1 MRVTNFDG
9 TAIPPHNKIKKIVLE
24 EDSVT
29 TAGHAHPQTIKEI
42 IMTAPNN
49 TERRA
54 IVDTHRH
61 PWGAKMKAKMEE
73 QGLLDPKQGFP
84 QTNAQDLMG
93 YREVFDLDY
102 AMPIQRE
109 GGITLSL
116 MTNGGEVAWLAHD
129 LLKVSTVDGIK
140 YLNDE
145 YVDIMNRFPGEFV
158 PSANAHALEEACRP
172 VVEEMISHGGA
183 KAIAV
188 ASSYGDG
195 ADRVF
200 LDSPKA
206 EWLWEFA
213 EANDIVVHI
222 HPPMQSI
229 GHESL
234 MQYRLN
240 EAVGRPFDSTVNG
253 ARMIASGVFD
263 RHPKLQVLIV
273 HTGGGLPSIVG
284 RLEFNWHL
292 NYNGIKNPPAG
303 RAYVNKRSPFDYFK
317 TNILVDTM
325 GFNSIAVRAAIEL
338 CGVDRVVFGSDFGP
352 VPYGIKEQVQ
362 GVEEVIPNLADR
374 DWVFWKTSNRVFR
387 LGLSDTGQLPI
398 PTSPP
403 ARKAA

>member
-1 MRVTNFDG
+1 MTLPNKTEGRV
-9 TAIPPHNKIKKIVLE
+9 
-24 EDSVT
+24 
-29 TAGHAHPQTIKEI
+29 
-42 IMTAPNN
+42 
-49 TERRA
+49 

-61 PWGAKMKAKMEE
+61 PWGQKMQAKMEE

-129 LLKVSTVDGIK
+129 LLRVSTVDGLK

-145 YVDIMNRFPGEFV
+145 YVDIMNRYPGEFV
-158 PSANAHALEEACRP
+158 PTANAHALEEACRP
-172 VVEEMISHGGA
+172 VVEEMVCHGDA
-183 KAIAV
+183 KAISV

-273 HTGGGLPSIVG
+273 HAGGGLPSIVG
-284 RLEFNWHL
+284 RLEFCWHL

-303 RAYVNKRSPFDYFK
+303 RPYTNKRSPFDYFK

-325 GFNSIAVRAAIEL
+325 GFNAIGVRAAIEL

-352 VPYGIKEQVQ
+352 VPYGIKEQVRS
-362 GVEEVIPNLADR
+362 VEEVLPSLADR
-374 DWVFWKTSNRVFR
+374 EWVFWKTSNRIFR
-387 LGLSDTGQLPI
+387 LGLSDTGLITPAVI
-398 PTSPP
+398 PV
-403 ARKAA
+403 AA

>member
-1 MRVTNFDG
+1 
-9 TAIPPHNKIKKIVLE
+9 
-24 EDSVT
+24 
-29 TAGHAHPQTIKEI
+29 
-42 IMTAPNN
+42 
-49 TERRA
+49 
-54 IVDTHRH
+54 
-61 PWGAKMKAKMEE
+61 
-73 QGLLDPKQGFP
+73 
-84 QTNAQDLMG
+84 
-93 YREVFDLDY
+93 
-102 AMPIQRE
+102 MPTQRE

-116 MTNGGEVAWLAHD
+116 MTNGGEVEWLARD
-129 LLKVSTVDGIK
+129 LLQGSTVEGLK
-140 YLNDE
+140 FFNDE
-145 YVDIMNRFPGEFV
+145 YVDIMDRYPGEFA
-158 PSANAHALEEACRP
+158 PTANAHALEEACRP
-172 VVEEMISHGGA
+172 VVEEMINQGGA

-273 HTGGGLPSIVG
+273 HMGGGLASIVG
-284 RLEFNWHL
+284 RLEFNWRL

-303 RAYVNKRSPFDYFK
+303 KPYTNKRSPFDYFK

-325 GFNSIAVRAAIEL
+325 GSAQSGCAPRLSCAVWIEW
-338 CGVDRVVFGSDFGP
+338 CSAPISVRSHTGSKSMCRSSRTCFRVRLSANRCSGRQATGYSAWAWSMP
-352 VPYGIKEQVQ
+352 IWLP
-362 GVEEVIPNLADR
+362 
-374 DWVFWKTSNRVFR
+374 KT
-387 LGLSDTGQLPI
+387 
-398 PTSPP
+398 
-403 ARKAA
+403 

>member
-1 MRVTNFDG
+1 M
-9 TAIPPHNKIKKIVLE
+9 INK
-24 EDSVT
+24 
-29 TAGHAHPQTIKEI
+29 
-42 IMTAPNN
+42 
-49 TERRA
+49 
-54 IVDTHRH
+54 
-61 PWGAKMKAKMEE
+61 
-73 QGLLDPKQGFP
+73 
-84 QTNAQDLMG
+84 
-93 YREVFDLDY
+93 
-102 AMPIQRE
+102 
-109 GGITLSL
+109 
-116 MTNGGEVAWLAHD
+116 
-129 LLKVSTVDGIK
+129 
-140 YLNDE
+140 
-145 YVDIMNRFPGEFV
+145 
-158 PSANAHALEEACRP
+158 
-172 VVEEMISHGGA
+172 GGA

-273 HTGGGLPSIVG
+273 HMGGGLASILG
-284 RLEFNWHL
+284 RLEFCWRL

-303 RAYVNKRSPFDYFK
+303 KPYTNERSPSDYFK
-317 TNILVDTM
+317 TNILVDCM
-325 GFNSIAVRAAIEL
+325 GFSAIGMRAAVEM

-352 VPYGIKEQVQ
+352 VPYGIEEHVRI
-362 GVEEVIPNLADR
+362 VEDVLPSPAEREL
-374 DWVFWKTSNRVFR
+374 VFWKTSNKIFR
-387 LGLSDTGQLPI
+387 LGLADADLVTPAVLPV
-398 PTSPP
+398 
-403 ARKAA
+403 AA

>member
-1 MRVTNFDG
+1 MTL
-9 TAIPPHNKIKKIVLE
+9 PNK
-24 EDSVT
+24 
-29 TAGHAHPQTIKEI
+29 
-42 IMTAPNN
+42 

-61 PWGAKMKAKMEE
+61 PWGKTMQAKMEE

-84 QTNAQDLMG
+84 QTNAQDLMA

-116 MTNGGEVAWLAHD
+116 MTNGGEVPWIAHD
-129 LLKVSTVDGIK
+129 LLKGSTVDGLK

-145 YVDIMNRFPGEFV
+145 YLDIMNRFPGEFV
-158 PSANAHALEEACRP
+158 PSANAHALEETCRP
-172 VVEEMISHGGA
+172 VVEEMIRHGGA
-183 KAIAV
+183 KAISV

-195 ADRVF
+195 AGRVF

-213 EANDIVVHI
+213 AANDIVVHI

-303 RAYVNKRSPFDYFK
+303 RPYVNKRSPFDYFK
-317 TNILVDTM
+317 SNILVDTM
-325 GFNSIAVRAAIEL
+325 GFNAIGVRAAVEL

-362 GVEEVIPNLADR
+362 SVEEVVLSPAEREL
-374 DWVFWKTSNRVFR
+374 VFWKTSNKIFH
-387 LGLSDTGQLPI
+387 LGLSETGQQLV
-398 PTSPP
+398 PTPP
-403 ARKAA
+403 LASKAA

>member
-1 MRVTNFDG
+1 M
-9 TAIPPHNKIKKIVLE
+9 INK
-24 EDSVT
+24 
-29 TAGHAHPQTIKEI
+29 
-42 IMTAPNN
+42 
-49 TERRA
+49 
-54 IVDTHRH
+54 
-61 PWGAKMKAKMEE
+61 
-73 QGLLDPKQGFP
+73 
-84 QTNAQDLMG
+84 
-93 YREVFDLDY
+93 
-102 AMPIQRE
+102 
-109 GGITLSL
+109 
-116 MTNGGEVAWLAHD
+116 
-129 LLKVSTVDGIK
+129 
-140 YLNDE
+140 
-145 YVDIMNRFPGEFV
+145 
-158 PSANAHALEEACRP
+158 
-172 VVEEMISHGGA
+172 GGA

-195 ADRVF
+195 GDRVF
-200 LDSPKA
+200 LDSAKA

-273 HTGGGLPSIVG
+273 HTGGALASIVG

-292 NYNGIKNPPAG
+292 NYKGVKNPPAG
-303 RAYVNKRSPFDYFK
+303 KPYTNKRSPFDYFK

-325 GFNSIAVRAAIEL
+325 GFSAIGVRAAIDL

-362 GVEEVIPNLADR
+362 SVEEVLPSVAGC
-374 DWVFWKTSNRVFR
+374 DWVFWKTSNRIFH
-387 LGLSDTGQLPI
+387 LGLSETGFITTPALPV
-398 PTSPP
+398 
-403 ARKAA
+403 AA

>member
-1 MRVTNFDG
+1 MTL
-9 TAIPPHNKIKKIVLE
+9 PNK
-24 EDSVT
+24 
-29 TAGHAHPQTIKEI
+29 
-42 IMTAPNN
+42 N
-49 TERRA
+49 ERRA

-61 PWGAKMKAKMEE
+61 PWGQKMQAKIEE
-73 QGLLDPKQGFP
+73 RGLLDPKLGFP
-84 QTNAQDLMG
+84 QTNALDLMA

-102 AMPIQRE
+102 AVPIQRE
-109 GGITLSL
+109 GGVILSL
-116 MTNGGEVAWLAHD
+116 MTNGGEVDWIARD
-129 LLKVSTVDGIK
+129 LLQGSTGDALK
-140 YLNDE
+140 FLNDE
-145 YVDIMNRFPGEFV
+145 YLAITNRYPGEFA
-158 PSANAHALEEACRP
+158 PTANAHALEEACRP
-172 VVEEMISHGGA
+172 VVEEMIRIGGA
-183 KAIAV
+183 KAISV

-229 GHESL
+229 GHEAL

-253 ARMIASGVFD
+253 ARMIASGVVD
-263 RHPKLQVLIV
+263 RPPKLQVLIV
-273 HTGGGLPSIVG
+273 HMGGGLASIVG

-303 RAYVNKRSPFDYFK
+303 RPYTNKRSPFDYFK

-325 GFNSIAVRAAIEL
+325 GFNTIGVRAAIEL

-362 GVEEVIPNLADR
+362 SVEEVLPNLAER
-374 DWVFWKTSNRVFR
+374 DQVFWKTSNRIFR
-387 LGLSDTGQLPI
+387 LGLVDTDLIAPAVLP
-398 PTSPP
+398 
-403 ARKAA
+403 AAA

>member
-1 MRVTNFDG
+1 M
-9 TAIPPHNKIKKIVLE
+9 
-24 EDSVT
+24 
-29 TAGHAHPQTIKEI
+29 Q
-42 IMTAPNN
+42 
-49 TERRA
+49 
-54 IVDTHRH
+54 
-61 PWGAKMKAKMEE
+61 AKMEE
-73 QGLLDPKQGFP
+73 RGLLDPKQGFP
-84 QTNAQDLMG
+84 QTNALDLMA

-116 MTNGGEVAWLAHD
+116 MTNGGEVEWLARD
-129 LLKVSTVDGIK
+129 LLQVSTVEALK
-140 YLNDE
+140 FLNDE
-145 YVDIMNRFPGEFV
+145 YVEIMNRYPGEFV
-158 PSANAHALEEACRP
+158 PTANAHALEEACRP
-172 VVEEMISHGGA
+172 VVEEMIRQGGA

-273 HTGGGLPSIVG
+273 HMGGGLASIVG

-303 RAYVNKRSPFDYFK
+303 KPYTNKRSPFDYFK

-325 GFNSIAVRAAIEL
+325 GFNAIGCAPRLRCAVWTEWCSAPISVR
-338 CGVDRVVFGSDFGP
+338 CHTGSKSMCRSSKTCFRV
-352 VPYGIKEQVQ
+352 
-362 GVEEVIPNLADR
+362 
-374 DWVFWKTSNRVFR
+374 R
-387 LGLSDTGQLPI
+387 LTANWCSGRQATEYSAWAYPI
-398 PTSPP
+398 PISSRSLMITSCASRSKSGASDDVTRAGASVSAPGVSSGP
-403 ARKAA
+403 SNLVGLEAVLHAP